1 MALRLPTPTR
11 RMGLRRRADAAMTKT
26 DERMMSAHKRARQ
39 GSKGG
44 DRQAQCVRKQLGW
57 WSARMALETEDKAK
71 IIEEHRVNENDTGS
85 PEVQVAILTRRIQ
98 DLTAHLGENKHDFHS
113 RRGLMKMVGQRRR
126 MLRYLN
132 RTSPERYRA
141 LIEKL
146 GLRR

>member
-1 MALRLPTPTR
+1 MP
-11 RMGLRRRADAAMTKT
+11 
-26 DERMMSAHKRARQ
+26 
-39 GSKGG
+39 
-44 DRQAQCVRKQLGW
+44 
-57 WSARMALETEDKAK
+57 LETEDKQQ
-71 IIEEHRVNENDTGS
+71 IITNHQTHPTDTGS

-98 DLTAHLGENKHDFHS
+98 ELTEHLGAHKHDYSS